1 MDKKNIYFK
10 TENNNFIN
18 KKYLRSSLM
27 TNIVSKLPKRSRTS
41 LNYSKLKFNQNILI
55 NLLKKTNL
63 KKQQNYSQTKL
74 NYIPSNKKYTNLDF
88 KIAYNLNKKFHD
100 LPVVSKF
107 HNITD
112 EKINELIKSN
122 NNNRRKSLNLK
133 KTNNNIK
140 TNINKNTSKKNYIN
154 FVCQTNNDKN
164 MFIVKNMS
172 RMKSKKLKIRL
183 SELNSNFTN
192 SLSNLKNNNRN
203 INYNNNNSTSNKKDI
218 SHSNLNKQI
227 KLNKTNINLEPIK
240 SIDLYRRG
248 SIVDRLVFYIEK
260 PDECFEENLTDEKP
274 SDKYQMFKNQIN
286 KHKDKL
292 DKILKEI
299 KLNQIKSE
307 YLMKKYI
314 FELMSRKKKIY

>member
-1 MDKKNIYFK
+1 MDKKNIYIK
-10 TENNNFIN
+10 TEKDNYIN
-18 KKYLRSSLM
+18 KRYLISSPM
-27 TNIVSKLPKRSRTS
+27 TNINSKLPKRSSTA

-74 NYIPSNKKYTNLDF
+74 NYIPSNKKYMNLGF

-133 KTNNNIK
+133 KTNNYIK
-140 TNINKNTSKKNYIN
+140 SNINKNSSKKNYIN
-154 FVCQTNNDKN
+154 FVCQNNNDKN
-164 MFIVKNMS
+164 IFIVKNIR
-172 RMKSKKLKIRL
+172 RMKSKKLKMRL

-192 SLSNLKNNNRN
+192 SLSYLKSNNRN
-203 INYNNNNSTSNKKDI
+203 TNYNNNNSASNKKDI
-218 SHSNLNKQI
+218 SRINLNKQM
-227 KLNKTNINLEPIK
+227 KLNKTNINLELSK
-240 SIDLYRRG
+240 NIDLYRRG

-292 DKILKEI
+292 DKIIKEI

-314 FELMSRKKKIY
+314 FELMSRRKKIY